1 MRRHGHFAAQ
11 IGAAVR
17 SPCDLRRAPATFR
30 FRVILAEQRHV
41 QQAPDVRRARTRG
54 ASLPFARSTSCRTR
68 PCEDLRRHRNCRHS
82 MPISALF
89 TDRFRHCRQAW
100 ALSAIAGALACGDGE
115 TSSPAVGAAG
125 AAGVAA
131 GSGGTAS
138 DPGGPAGSGG
148 TPAGAAGES
157 GEMEEPM
164 ARLARYHGVTR
175 DRSLRFEMD
184 AVEGLAPFASSLD
197 YLQTFVARAVD
208 KPDGISFEADETLD
222 SLGEDHA
229 WSFDE
234 LDAFARLHTT
244 DDSEGPVTIHV
255 LFVDGRYDSA
265 EDSGTVLGLAWGQR
279 HIALFQD
286 AIRAG
291 CSSGLIAGVSST
303 ACEVAER
310 NVWAHEIGHVLGVV
324 DNGLLQQSPHRDAA
338 HGRHD
343 QSDTCLM
350 YWAYERPQLFD
361 LLLSRLANGQSGDID
376 FCPNCWADLHA
387 AAE

>member
-1 MRRHGHFAAQ
+1 MPYPRNARY
-11 IGAAVR
+11 
-17 SPCDLRRAPATFR
+17 LRQDR
-30 FRVILAEQRHV
+30 
-41 QQAPDVRRARTRG
+41 D
-54 ASLPFARSTSCRTR
+54 
-68 PCEDLRRHRNCRHS
+68 CRHS
-82 MPISALF
+82 MPISARF
-89 TDRFRHCRQAW
+89 MNRFRNSGHAR
-100 ALSAIAGALACGDGE
+100 ALSVIAVALACGDGE
-115 TSSPAVGAAG
+115 TSSPAAG
-125 AAGVAA
+125 AAGVTAANA
-131 GSGGTAS
+131 GSGGTAT
-138 DPGGPAGSGG
+138 DPEARAGGGG
-148 TPAGAAGES
+148 TPTGAAGEP
-157 GEMEEPM
+157 GAPELEEPM
-164 ARLARYHGVTR
+164 ARLARYHGAAQ
-175 DRSLRFEMD
+175 DRSLRFELD
-184 AVEGLAPFASSLD
+184 AAPGLAPYASSLD

-222 SLGEDHA
+222 SFGEDHE

-234 LDAFARLHTT
+234 LDAFARQHAA

-291 CSSGLIAGVSST
+291 CSSGLVGGLSST

-310 NVWAHEIGHVLGVV
+310 NVWAHEIGHVLGLV

-343 QSDTCLM
+343 QSDGCLM

-376 FCPNCWADLHA
+376 FCANCWADLHA
-387 AAE
+387 AAD